1 MAIYH
6 CSMSNVS
13 RGSGAS
19 ACASYAYISGEKVYD
34 ERRQETFEYA
44 RQERVLATGT
54 IIPEYAPSEYAD
66 PKKLFNEIE
75 KYETADNARTAKKIE
90 VALPKELD
98 RATQEKIVVDYIKH
112 NLTNE
117 GYCATYAMHDGQEK
131 KNGNDHAHI
140 MISPRPLNQKGEW
153 CNKRKTEFALDEE
166 GKRIPALVY
175 EKNEKGK
182 FIKDEKGNKIPVLDE
197 NGNTI
202 QRTDGKGTPQWV
214 RVNVEVNPLDTKEFL
229 SQLREQWAVEVNKHL
244 EPSLQIDHR
253 SHKERGLDIKPTI
266 HEGYAAREI
275 EKRGGIADRC
285 EINREIKQENEQR
298 LEIKHELEKAKKE
311 MEALNRKEREIHD
324 RLRNVGRRTN
334 DYQIGGTSE
343 GERQAQSK
351 PTNDRAITSD
361 HTGTRT
367 KDYTA
372 ELLAHR
378 RAETERELARLSKER
393 EEAKRAEQELAK
405 QNNRTRELTKTKEYT
420 ATKVIERGFEL
431 GR

>member
-1 MAIYH
+1 M
-6 CSMSNVS
+6 
-13 RGSGAS
+13 
-19 ACASYAYISGEKVYD
+19 
-34 ERRQETFEYA
+34 
-44 RQERVLATGT
+44 
-54 IIPEYAPSEYAD
+54 
-66 PKKLFNEIE
+66 
-75 KYETADNARTAKKIE
+75 
-90 VALPKELD
+90 ALPKELD